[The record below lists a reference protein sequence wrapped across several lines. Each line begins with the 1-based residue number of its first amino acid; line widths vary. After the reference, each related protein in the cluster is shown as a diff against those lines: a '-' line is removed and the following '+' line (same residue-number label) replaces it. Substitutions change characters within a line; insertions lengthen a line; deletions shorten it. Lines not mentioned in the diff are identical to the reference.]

1 MGGSE
6 TVKWLNMG
14 LHEPDSIYSAY
25 KWTSRF
31 FDCCI
36 NMLIQTDY
44 KIYEHYRNNH
54 LGNERVMSHAELDES
69 IIYATR
75 ALFMTSYIITTGDAS
90 S

>member
-1 MGGSE
+1 
-6 TVKWLNMG
+6 
-14 LHEPDSIYSAY
+14 
-25 KWTSRF
+25 
-31 FDCCI
+31 
-36 NMLIQTDY
+36 MLIQTDY
-44 KIYEHYRNNH
+44 KIYEHYRDNH